1 MQQPADGVKITYV
14 TLPFV
19 DGPVT
24 VPIIS
29 LPPSALSGLRPDC
42 TWLVPEMTGDGP
54 DAFEC
59 GAPVRRGPEG
69 WMCERGHAY
78 VTGLQAANLAVG
90 ELS

>member
-42 TWLVPEMTGDGP
+42 TWP
-54 DAFEC
+54 
-59 GAPVRRGPEG
+59 
-69 WMCERGHAY
+69 
-78 VTGLQAANLAVG
+78 
-90 ELS
+90 